1 MHRMFGFR
9 CFKKNSRNVQLMSKR
24 VAATLVCL
32 RTCEEG
38 IDIFFYTQHHTRV
51 VYQNFKRS
59 SYLYIIYNI
68 LYCTINPKK
77 KKILLIVIL
86 KKTI

>member
-38 IDIFFYTQHHTRV
+38 IDIFFTH
-51 VYQNFKRS
+51 N
-59 SYLYIIYNI
+59 
-68 LYCTINPKK
+68 TIQGLFTKTLND
-77 KKILLIVIL
+77 LVI
-86 KKTI
+86 